1 MTLLLEVL
9 GIMFSEHFLSPSHSH
24 SKPLRGGCQRL
35 VGRRIYPSSWK
46 AEEKRPEETYL
57 CQLVFMAVFT
67 FNIIFVLFG
76 YEFYN
81 AIYFDPIHTAPLL
94 NPSHVL
100 SPPMSSSPLLFLKS
114 TIFAS
119 QIFTSMGPFPES
131 IPSYEGATSLEKKNV
146 TNCQCLHS

>member
-81 AIYFDPIHTAPLL
+81 AIYFDRSWLQTKLGGETPGRVPEFQCPGGLSVSGLLPQAPPLAAAGHF
-94 NPSHVL
+94 PACSRKKRG
-100 SPPMSSSPLLFLKS
+100 SSSP
-114 TIFAS
+114 
-119 QIFTSMGPFPES
+119 M
-131 IPSYEGATSLEKKNV
+131 
-146 TNCQCLHS
+146 

>member
-81 AIYFDPIHTAPLL
+81 AIYFDPIYTAPLL

-100 SPPMSSSPLLFLKS
+100 SPPMSSSPLLLIKKYNLCFPNIHKHG
-114 TIFAS
+114 TI
-119 QIFTSMGPFPES
+119 P
-131 IPSYEGATSLEKKNV
+131 
-146 TNCQCLHS
+146 